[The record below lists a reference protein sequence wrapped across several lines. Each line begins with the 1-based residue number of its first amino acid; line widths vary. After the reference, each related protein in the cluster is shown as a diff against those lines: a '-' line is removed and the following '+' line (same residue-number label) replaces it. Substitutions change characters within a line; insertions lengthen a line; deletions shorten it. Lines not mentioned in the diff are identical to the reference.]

1 MQSHLNNNQ
10 VKRRIEMRAY
20 FYFFILILS
29 LSPTLSY
36 PDASNPKK
44 DEKKSSFKKIG
55 ELKEGKKR
63 GQTLLTILALDNNN
77 KSVEFWAKNINR
89 GYIQDDFGLRYKTLN
104 DQLKSKGVMAGPL
117 DIDASKSGRK
127 IRGIDDVEDDN
138 TELLKNDRAQIYL
151 KYHQLIGRNQ
161 NLLMLG
167 EVITQRYIP
176 ETQNQQKINTNPR
189 ILDYQVYFVEDF
201 FDTLLDSELIPQDK
215 ILFASDFSRS
225 SDLKLTKYCK
235 DCTSFNSSD
244 QNLEINLS
252 KIRAL
257 SKTDLIKSKIVT
269 EALEEIFIAHCKT
282 TQYFL
287 EGINDVGDNIVLAEY
302 PNFITTSTSLY
313 IIVPK
318 FFTDQKKIDLAINEI
333 KKKLPL
339 KEKNTDK
346 SKDKAEVEHQLLL
359 QSTNFIENQY
369 YFWMFIQLY
378 KDNVDPKT
386 FSNDYLL
393 FRETLSEM
401 VDDEFDKRR

>member
-1 MQSHLNNNQ
+1 
-10 VKRRIEMRAY
+10 MRAY